1 MLIFACLQVKYNER
15 FVEELHLPVEKIAF
29 GSAKPQPF
37 AAETIAA
44 SSWPPVARPVLQQEP
59 QATASQDTFQV
70 MIPTVSRCFDFGL
83 TATLHQGTYPSCFAC
98 IPDGHVCPSWG
109 TC

>member
-1 MLIFACLQVKYNER
+1 MCKASCLVLIFACLQVKYNER
-15 FVEELHLPVEKIAF
+15 FVEELHLPVEKIAS

-59 QATASQDTFQV
+59 QATATQDTFQV
-70 MIPTVSRCFDFGL
+70 SNTDSQSLFYV
-83 TATLHQGTYPSCFAC
+83 
-98 IPDGHVCPSWG
+98 
-109 TC
+109 